1 MEVRMVTRSIPATL
15 LASALSLSAT
25 QAASQSVALPRSATR
40 LEIVVFQEAWVLQG
54 RMGERY
60 RADLPNASQTLWYTF
75 TMPKDGVIYLQ
86 NYSTEANYSTLELFD
101 SSGKDP
107 DPTSWTDSAPRR
119 VFNGRIRKGQ
129 YYVRIRCP
137 KGCRETVV
145 TELAR
150 FEE

>member
-1 MEVRMVTRSIPATL
+1 MATGSIPATL
-15 LASALSLSAT
+15 VASVLSLIAT
-25 QAASQSVALPRSATR
+25 QAVSQSVALPRSATII
-40 LEIVVFQEAWVLQG
+40 EIVVFQDSWMLQG

-60 RADLPNASQTLWYTF
+60 RADLPKANQTLWYTF

-86 NYSTEANYSTLELFD
+86 NYSTEENYSTLDLFN

-107 DPTSWTDSAPRR
+107 DPASWTGSASRR
-119 VFNGRIRKGQ
+119 VFNGRIAKGQ
-129 YYVRIRCP
+129 YYVRISCP
-137 KGCRETVV
+137 KGCKEAVV